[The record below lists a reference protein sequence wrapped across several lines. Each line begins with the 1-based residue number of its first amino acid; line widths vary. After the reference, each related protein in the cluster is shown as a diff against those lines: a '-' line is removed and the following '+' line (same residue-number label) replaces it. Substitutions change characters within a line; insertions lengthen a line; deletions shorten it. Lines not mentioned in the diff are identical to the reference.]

1 MSAELLG
8 VDAVSDAAVANEAA
22 AKNAENTRV
31 AESVL
36 RLVRSLNRFRTSIS
50 AAHGDETE
58 WMQNHLVFQL
68 ATIGPVRAS
77 VLAESVEADPST
89 VSRQVAAL
97 VKAGLIERRADP
109 DDGRA
114 SLLVLTEAGR
124 SLHRHQ
130 LNRRDVHYGEMLRE
144 WSLDDRRDLAR
155 LVDRFTNDFESYK
168 SVILA
173 ENSASRGSASREEQ
187 V

>member
-8 VDAVSDAAVANEAA
+8 VEAMSTDAA
-22 AKNAENTRV
+22 AKVAENTRV
-31 AESVL
+31 AENVL
-36 RLVRSLNRFRTSIS
+36 RLMRSLNRFRTTIS
-50 AAHGDETE
+50 AAQGDETE

-68 ATIGPVRAS
+68 ASFGPVRAS

-114 SLLVLTEAGR
+114 SLLVLTEAGQ
-124 SLHRHQ
+124 SLHRHH

-144 WSLDDRRDLAR
+144 WSLEDRRELAR

-173 ENSASRGSASREEQ
+173 ENSASRASVSREEQ